1 MEPLQVGE
9 LARRTGLTVRTLHHY
24 DEVGLLT
31 PLRRTQAGYRLY
43 GADDVA
49 RLTRILV
56 LRRLGLSLAEI
67 RGWLDDPGLSLART
81 LDLQIERLQSEIEG
95 SRRLLRKLEAVAAL
109 AREQPPP
116 EGDPDPESEREWG
129 ERLIETVEM
138 MTMYEKHYSAEQLR
152 VLEKRAEQLG
162 SERIRQVERVEWPT
176 LIAEVRAAME
186 RGVDPASEEAAGLA
200 ERWMGLVAEF
210 TGGDPG
216 ISKSVA
222 KVWKEE
228 DAPRRETGIDAE
240 MFGWIRRADAAR
252 KAEGADA

>member
-1 MEPLQVGE
+1 MEPLKVGE

-31 PLRRTQAGYRLY
+31 PHRRTAAGYRLY
-43 GADDVA
+43 GPEELS

-56 LRRLGLSLAEI
+56 LRRLGLTLDEVRS
-67 RGWLDDPGLSLART
+67 WLDDPEMSLERT
-81 LDLQIERLQSEIEG
+81 LDLQIERLRNEIEG
-95 SRRLLRKLEAVAAL
+95 SKALLRKLETVAAL
-109 AREQPPP
+109 VREA
-116 EGDPDPESEREWG
+116 PDSGSDSRRGLG

-152 VLEKRAEQLG
+152 ALEKRAEELG
-162 SERIRQVERVEWPT
+162 PDRIREVEQQVWPN
-176 LIAEVRAAME
+176 LIAEGRAAMG
-186 RGVDPASEEAAGLA
+186 RGVDPASDEAAGLA

-216 ISKSVA
+216 IA
-222 KVWKEE
+222 KGVRRVWESD

-240 MFGWIRRADAAR
+240 MFGWIQRADAAR
-252 KAEGADA
+252 KAG

>member
-1 MEPLQVGE
+1 MEPMKVGE

-31 PLRRTQAGYRLY
+31 PQRRTAAGYRLY
-43 GADDVA
+43 GPQELS

-56 LRRLGLSLAEI
+56 LRRLGLSLDEV
-67 RGWLDDPGLSLART
+67 RRWLDDPELSLART
-81 LDLQIERLQSEIEG
+81 LDLQIDRLRGEIEG
-95 SRRLLRKLEAVAAL
+95 SKALLRKLETVAAL
-109 AREQPPP
+109 AREA
-116 EGDPDPESEREWG
+116 PDADADSDRGFDLG

-152 VLEKRAEQLG
+152 ALETRAEELG
-162 SERIRQVERVEWPT
+162 PDRIRQVEQQEWPN

-186 RGVDPASEEAAGLA
+186 RGVDPASGEAAALA

-216 ISKSVA
+216 IAKGVQ
-222 KVWKEE
+222 KVWESE

-240 MFGWIRRADAAR
+240 MFGWIQRADAAR
-252 KAEGADA
+252 KGG

>member
-1 MEPLQVGE
+1 MELMKVGD

-24 DEVGLLT
+24 DEVGLLH
-31 PLRRTQAGYRLY
+31 PSRRTGAGYRLY

-56 LRRLGLSLAEI
+56 LRRLGLSLDEV
-67 RGWLDDPGLSLART
+67 RTWLDDSGLSLART
-81 LDLQIERLQSEIEG
+81 LDLQIERLRVEIEG
-95 SRRLLRKLEAVAAL
+95 SRRLLRKLKAVAAL
-109 AREQPPP
+109 ANDAGADDS
-116 EGDPDPESEREWG
+116 GDDLG

-152 VLEKRAEQLG
+152 ALEKRAEELG
-162 SERIRQVERVEWPT
+162 PDRIREVEQTEWPT

-216 ISKSVA
+216 IARSVA

-228 DAPRRETGIDAE
+228 PAPRQATGIDSE
-240 MFGWIRRADAAR
+240 MFGWIQKAEAAR
-252 KAEGADA
+252 KAS